1 MKLKKVL
8 AISLSLCMLF
18 GMSLDSM
25 ASSPNPGSTPISV
38 PDNNIYAVTFDGDL
52 DVQEAGY
59 AVSVVNNSSS
69 NEATAQAVINGDVKL
84 SNANDSNPI
93 DAYAVEAVSEDSQ
106 SNVYVMVEGDVRS
119 YSDKRNSFAVWTVN
133 DGGEIDVWVEGN
145 VNSDS
150 TECSATGIHSRGND
164 EGKTN
169 FYINGSVGAYST
181 NANASAVDIFADT
194 EAHIEGNVSANGDN
208 STGVAVY
215 GGETEVYING
225 GIFAYA
231 HGTDEWN
238 NAIGLVVESD
248 RNDVYVNVGESIHA
262 ESESGKSGAI
272 LVNAGAKDIFV
283 EANADVVSDDTG
295 IEYRCYDKNGKT
307 DIIIDGTLDAEGNAV
322 TLSGAKK
329 KAGDEPDFSN
339 FNLYVWKIN
348 LDKKEN
354 IASMLDVE
362 ASKNSGK
369 HVYAPVRDFEL
380 NNIHYIIDADGGYDD
395 GWYSVTKEDG
405 SALDQKEG
413 RLVAKEGAKLLIK
426 PNNSS
431 ELCITGLYDFEGNEL
446 PLSIDENGN
455 YYVIVKKGG
464 GVYLCPIF
472 DYNADYYSALEY
484 GIDPTLP
491 KGEILRRMEVI
502 DTVRILDKVAS
513 DKPAKFVC
521 TQKSL
526 DEDIVKVLME
536 RKSATTIYCS
546 INDIY
551 GSITIPAGAD
561 LTKMQGYG
569 GVVSIKALS
578 DAFGF
583 TPVKD

>member
-52 DVQEAGY
+52 NVEDAGN
-59 AVSVVNNSSS
+59 AVLVVNNSSFD
-69 NEATAQAVINGDVKL
+69 TKTTQAVINGDVKL

-93 DAYAVEAVSEDSQ
+93 PAYAVEAVSEDSQ
-106 SNVYVMVEGDVRS
+106 SNVYVRVEGDVYS
-119 YSDKRNSFAVWTVN
+119 YSNKLNSTAVWTVN
-133 DGGEIDVWVEGN
+133 DGGDIDVVVEGD
-145 VNSDS
+145 VYSGS
-150 TECSATGIHSRGND
+150 TESGAIGISSDGNQA
-164 EGKTN
+164 GKTTIN
-169 FYINGSVGAYST
+169 INGSVGANSANV
-181 NANASAVDIFADT
+181 NATGVAIRADT
-194 EAHIEGNVSANGDN
+194 EARIAGNVSANGDN

-215 GGETEVYING
+215 GGETEVYIDG

-231 HGTDEWN
+231 HGTDEWD

-248 RNDVYVNVGESIHA
+248 RNDVYVNVGESIYA

-272 LVNAGAKDIFV
+272 LVNAGEKDIFV
-283 EANADVVSDDTG
+283 EANGDVVSDDIG
-295 IEYRCYDKNGKT
+295 IEYRCYDKSGKT
-307 DIIIDGTLDAEGNAV
+307 DIIIDGTLDAAGNAV
-322 TLSGAKK
+322 TLSSGKK
-329 KAGDEPDFSN
+329 KAGDELDFSN

-354 IASMLDVE
+354 IATMFDVK

-380 NNIHYIIDADGGYDD
+380 NNIHYIIDMDNGYDE

-446 PLSIDENGN
+446 PLSTDGNGN

-464 GVYLCPIF
+464 GVYVCPIF
-472 DYNADYYSALEY
+472 DYNADYYGALEY

-491 KGEILRRMEVI
+491 KAEIIRRMEVI

-521 TQKSL
+521 TQNSL

-569 GVVSIKALS
+569 GAVSLKALS

>member
-25 ASSPNPGSTPISV
+25 ASSPNPGSTPINV
-38 PDNNIYAVTFDGDL
+38 PDNGNYAVTFDGDL
-52 DVQEAGY
+52 NVEDEGI
-59 AVSVVNNSSS
+59 AVLVVNNSSFD
-69 NEATAQAVINGDVKL
+69 TKTTQAVINGDVSL
-84 SNANDSNPI
+84 SNANDSNSI
-93 DAYAVEAVSEDSQ
+93 AAHAVEAVSEDSQ
-106 SNVYVMVEGDVRS
+106 SNVYVRVEGDVDS
-119 YSDKRNSFAVWTVN
+119 YSYGNNSIALSTIN
-133 DGGEIDVWVEGN
+133 NGGKIEALVEGD
-145 VNSDS
+145 VYSDS
-150 TECSATGIHSRGND
+150 TESGVIGISSFGNG
-164 EGKTN
+164 EGKTTIN
-169 FYINGSVGAYST
+169 INGSVDTYSVD
-181 NANASAVDIFADT
+181 ANATGVEIYVDT
-194 EAHIEGNVSANGDN
+194 EARIAGNVSAHGDN

-215 GGETEVYING
+215 AGETEVYIDG

-231 HGTDEWN
+231 HGTDEWDD
-238 NAIGLVVESD
+238 AIGLGVESD

-272 LVNAGAKDIFV
+272 FVNAGAKDIFV

-322 TLSGAKK
+322 TLSGAKT
-329 KAGDEPDFSN
+329 KAEDEPDFSN

-354 IASMLDVE
+354 IASMIDVK

-369 HVYAPVRDFEL
+369 PVYAPVRDFEL
-380 NNIHYIIDADGGYDD
+380 NNIHYIIDMDNGYDE
-395 GWYSVTKEDG
+395 GYYSVTKEDG

-413 RLVAKEGAKLLIK
+413 RFVAKEGTKLLIK

-446 PLSIDENGN
+446 PFSTDGNGN

-464 GVYLCPIF
+464 GVYVCPIF

-513 DKPAKFVC
+513 DKPAKFVS
-521 TQKSL
+521 TQNSL
-526 DEDIVKVLME
+526 DEDIVKVLMG

-546 INDIY
+546 ISDIY

-569 GVVSIKALS
+569 GAVSIKALS

>member
-8 AISLSLCMLF
+8 AISLSFCMLF

-25 ASSPNPGSTPISV
+25 ASSPNPGSTPITV

-52 DVQEAGY
+52 DVQDAGY

-69 NEATAQAVINGDVKL
+69 NEATAQAVINGNVSL

-93 DAYAVEAVSEDSQ
+93 TAHAVEAFSEDSQ
-106 SNVYVMVEGDVRS
+106 SNVYVRVEGDVDS
-119 YSDKRNSFAVWTVN
+119 YSNKLNSTAVWAMN
-133 DGGEIDVWVEGN
+133 NGGEIDVIVEGD
-145 VNSDS
+145 VYSDS
-150 TECSATGIHSRGND
+150 NESGAVGIYSDGNRTGQTS
-164 EGKTN
+164 
-169 FYINGSVGAYST
+169 FYIKGTVDAYSV
-181 NANASAVDIFADT
+181 NANATGVEICDNT
-194 EAHIEGNVSANGDN
+194 EARIAGNVYAGGDN
-208 STGVAVY
+208 VTGVAVY

-225 GIFAYA
+225 GIYA
-231 HGTDEWN
+231 NAFGTDEWD

-322 TLSGAKK
+322 TLSGAKT
-329 KAGDEPDFSN
+329 KAEDEPDFSN

-354 IASMLDVE
+354 IASMLDYK
-362 ASKNSGK
+362 AGK
-369 HVYAPVRDFEL
+369 HVYVPVRDFEL

-395 GWYSVTKEDG
+395 GLYSVTKEDG

-446 PLSIDENGN
+446 PLSVDENGN

-472 DYNADYYSALEY
+472 DYNVDYYSALEY

-521 TQKSL
+521 TQNSL

-569 GVVSIKALS
+569 GAVSIKALS